1 MTIFE
6 RIKFLADKQKKSLN
20 TVEEELG
27 YGKNVLYRLKNTS
40 PSTERLQELANYF
53 GVSTDYLLGRT
64 DDPEI
69 HEKKIT
75 STEEVTSLFRID
87 TSRVDPDIR
96 EEVEE
101 EIKTFSE
108 FLIQKAMEKK
118 VRRER
123 NNNNNK

>member
-27 YGKNVLYRLKNTS
+27 YGRNVLYRLKNTS

-64 DDPEI
+64 NEPEI
-69 HEKKIT
+69 HENIT
-75 STEEVTSLFRID
+75 NPTEEVTSLFRID
-87 TSRVDPDIR
+87 TSHVDPDIR
-96 EEVEE
+96 GEVEE
-101 EIKTFSE
+101 EIKNFSE

-118 VRRER
+118 ARRES

>member
-20 TVEEELG
+20 AVEEDLG
-27 YGKNVLYRLKNTS
+27 YGRNVLYRLKNTS

-64 DDPEI
+64 DEPEI
-69 HEKKIT
+69 YDNRET
-75 STEEVTSLFRID
+75 PDEEVTSLFRVD

-101 EIKTFSE
+101 EIKNFSE

-118 VRRER
+118 ARRES
-123 NNNNNK
+123 NNNNK

>member
-64 DDPEI
+64 NEPEI
-69 HEKKIT
+69 HESIT
-75 STEEVTSLFRID
+75 NPTEEVTSLFRID

-96 EEVEE
+96 EEVED
-101 EIKTFSE
+101 EIKNFSE
-108 FLIQKAMEKK
+108 FLIQQAMEKK
-118 VRRER
+118 ARRER
-123 NNNNNK
+123 NNNK